1 MASPSRRNVISSQ
14 LMPDEAGGGVG
25 GAVAYWLG
33 VGFWPTLAIALV
45 CGFAPIIGYRLWK
58 RLHHRR

>member
-1 MASPSRRNVISSQ
+1 MWLPYLGPVLA
-14 LMPDEAGGGVG
+14 AGVG

-45 CGFAPIIGYRLWK
+45 CGFAPIIGYRLGK